1 MTVIVYSMQIASTNI
16 SEQAASAV
24 RGMIFDGRLPDGE
37 RINEVHLADTLGV
50 SRTPLREGLGRLVH
64 EGIVTPLPKRGFFV
78 APLTVAEFEQL
89 YGIRP
94 ILDPEALK
102 LGGLPSR
109 RQIDRL
115 IALNEKMRE
124 ARDPERVVDIDNE
137 WHLELLAHCP
147 NRVLVE
153 LIEWMILRTK
163 RYELALFRE
172 TDNVQTANDDH
183 DRIISAAASG
193 DLEGACAGLKRNMQ
207 SGIQPIVEWL
217 QQRELTRQTS
227 DTE

>member
-1 MTVIVYSMQIASTNI
+1 MKLTAANI
-16 SEQAASAV
+16 SDQAARAV
-24 RGMIFDGRLPDGE
+24 RGMILDGRLPDGE
-37 RINEVHLADTLGV
+37 RINEVHLADALGV

-64 EGIVTPLPKRGFFV
+64 ERMVTVQPKRGYFV
-78 APLTVAEFEQL
+78 APLTIAEFRQL

-94 ILDPEALK
+94 ILDPEALS
-102 LGGLPSR
+102 LAGLPSEQ
-109 RQIDRL
+109 QIDRL
-115 IALNEKMRE
+115 ISLNTKMRD
-124 ARDPERVVDIDNE
+124 AQDPERIVDIDNE

-183 DRIISAAASG
+183 DRIIAAASAG

-217 QQRELTRQTS
+217 QQRERAQRTR